1 MIFKRPIHTDSY
13 QKNNHIK
20 IGSEGKIVFKY
31 CRIVPIIKIQGC

>member
-1 MIFKRPIHTDSY
+1 MVLKGLIHTDSY

-31 CRIVPIIKIQGC
+31 CRIVPIINIQGC